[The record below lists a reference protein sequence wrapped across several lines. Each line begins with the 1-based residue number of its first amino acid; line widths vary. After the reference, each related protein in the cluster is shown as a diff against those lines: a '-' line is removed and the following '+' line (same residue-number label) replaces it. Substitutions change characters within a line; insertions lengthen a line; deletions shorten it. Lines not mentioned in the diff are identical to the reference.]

1 MNIYEKLH
9 KVQQSL
15 KAPKGQ
21 FNSFGKYKYRSC
33 EDILEA
39 VKPLLEGCVI
49 TLSDRIEMIGERY
62 YVKATASLV
71 STDSADEGFPSVAVC
86 AYAREEAD
94 KKGMDGSQ
102 ITGAASSYA
111 RKYALNGLLQID
123 DAKDS
128 DATNQHGQEKLA
140 PSKEPLP
147 KVDGM
152 GNDVP
157 DDVPEEV
164 DLSKPIKGTK
174 YEAILKE
181 RTSDGGVP
189 WDVNKMGAFV
199 AWLMAYPTSVDG
211 QDAPKRTLITEPDL
225 STMTIGDMLYLT
237 EMRRWNSAIT
247 VFYNSLRKKVKA
259 A

>member
-1 MNIYEKLH
+1 MNIYEKLN
-9 KVQQSL
+9 KVQKSL

-21 FNSFGKYKYRSC
+21 FNAFGNYKYRSC

-39 VKPLLEGCVI
+39 VKPLLEDCVL
-49 TLSDRIEMIGERY
+49 TLSDRIEMIGDRY
-62 YVKATASLV
+62 YVKATASI
-71 STDSADEGFPSVAVC
+71 TDTKDGDNGFPTISVC

-128 DATNQHGQEKLA
+128 DATNQHDKA
-140 PSKEPLP
+140 TPTPKSEPLP

-152 GNDVP
+152 GNDLPDVP
-157 DDVPEEV
+157 DFLPTGGNLTV
-164 DLSKPIKGTK
+164 DHPLYKEIWERIKGTENLDSEDFIQFLIGYK
-174 YEAILKE
+174 
-181 RTSDGGVP
+181 SG
-189 WDVNKMGAFV
+189 
-199 AWLMAYPTSVDG
+199 VDG
-211 QDAPKRTLITEPDL
+211 AGKPRRPILTLPEFTTMDIRDAE
-225 STMTIGDMLYLT
+225 YLT
-237 EMRRWNSAIT
+237 INWNRCYQMYLKSKIE
-247 VFYNSLRKKVKA
+247 KKA

>member
-21 FNSFGKYKYRSC
+21 FNAFGKYKYRSC

-39 VKPLLEGCVI
+39 VKPLLDGCVI
-49 TLSDRIEMIGERY
+49 TLSDRIEMIGDRY
-62 YVKATASLV
+62 YVKATANFIDSESAKDGQVGAV
-71 STDSADEGFPSVAVC
+71 SVS

-157 DDVPEEV
+157 DDIPEEV

-174 YEAILKE
+174 YESILKE
-181 RTSDGGVP
+181 RMSDGGVP
-189 WDVNKMGAFV
+189 WDSNKVEAFV
-199 AWLMAYPTSVDG
+199 SWLMAYPTSVDG
-211 QDAPKRTLITEPDL
+211 TDSPKRTLISQPDI
-225 STMTIGDMLYLT
+225 SMMTIGDCLYLT
-237 EMRRWNSAIT
+237 EVRRWNSAIT
-247 VFYNSLRKKVKA
+247 VFYNSLRKKRA

>member
-1 MNIYEKLH
+1 MNIYEKLQ

-21 FNSFGKYKYRSC
+21 FNAFGKYKYRSC

-39 VKPLLEGCVI
+39 VKPLLDGCVI
-49 TLSDRIEMIGERY
+49 TLSDRIEMIGDRY
-62 YVKATASLV
+62 YVKATASFV
-71 STDSADEGFPSVAVC
+71 STDAADDGFPSVVVC

-152 GNDVP
+152 GNDLPDVP
-157 DDVPEEV
+157 DVETNPEDTLTVENP
-164 DLSKPIKGTK
+164 LYKEIWQKIKDTP
-174 YEAILKE
+174 ELDHE
-181 RTSDGGVP
+181 E
-189 WDVNKMGAFV
+189 FV
-199 AWLMAYPTSVDG
+199 AFLISYKSGVDG
-211 QDAPKRTLITEPDL
+211 QGHPRRPLLTLPEFTTMKVSDAE
-225 STMTIGDMLYLT
+225 YLT
-237 EMRRWNSAIT
+237 KNWNRCYSMFLKSKIE
-247 VFYNSLRKKVKA
+247 KA
-259 A
+259 V

>member
-1 MNIYEKLH
+1 MNIYEKLQ

-21 FNSFGKYKYRSC
+21 FNAFGKYKYRSC

-39 VKPLLEGCVI
+39 VKPLLDGCVI
-49 TLSDRIEMIGERY
+49 TLSDRIEMIGDRY
-62 YVKATASLV
+62 YVKATASFV
-71 STDSADEGFPSVAVC
+71 STDAADDGFPSVVVC

-152 GNDVP
+152 GNDLPDVP
-157 DDVPEEV
+157 DVETNPEDTLTVENP
-164 DLSKPIKGTK
+164 LYKEIWQKIKDTP
-174 YEAILKE
+174 ELDHE
-181 RTSDGGVP
+181 E
-189 WDVNKMGAFV
+189 FV
-199 AWLMAYPTSVDG
+199 AFLISYKSGVDG
-211 QDAPKRTLITEPDL
+211 QGHPRRPLLTLPEFTTMKVSDAE
-225 STMTIGDMLYLT
+225 YLVKN
-237 EMRRWNSAIT
+237 WNRCYAMFLKSKIE
-247 VFYNSLRKKVKA
+247 K
-259 A
+259 